1 MKRSFIYILIALVC
15 CIACDDNTGTLG
27 NSITPGADS
36 IDIKTRTY
44 YATTRSL
51 AVDSVLGKTGKV
63 YLGRF
68 TDPETDA
75 IFEADF
81 IAQFNC
87 AEGGNVFPPADSI
100 KGDSAVRTELR
111 LFFTNFFGDSINT
124 MGAEV
129 YQLQETLQEGE
140 TYYTNIDPTQYYD
153 PAGPIASKVYTAID
167 YTLEDSELE
176 DSEHYAN
183 VCIPLPNEI
192 GNEMIKLYRSNPEFF
207 ENATNFIQ
215 NVCPGYYVKS
225 THGDGTV
232 LYIDQVSLNIHFQD
246 QRTDSIYVTQFVGSE
261 EVLQTNRF
269 SNQQVSH
276 LVADSSCT
284 YLKTPAGIFT
294 EVTLPIDDIMAEGD
308 SINSAKIIFTRY
320 NNPTDT
326 RYQFGTPQT
335 LLMIRKG
342 EMSTFFEKNKLT
354 DNISAYYTTYNGVY
368 NRYEY
373 SNIAR
378 LVVHCYNERENWL
391 QENSDKTEA
400 DYEAAYPDWN
410 KVVLVPVTTVTD
422 SNKNIVN
429 FRHDLSLNSTRLVG
443 GNDKIEIKVISSSFK
458 EE

>member
-1 MKRSFIYILIALVC
+1 MKKSLAPILLALAC
-15 CIACDDNTGTLG
+15 CVACDDNTGTLG
-27 NSITPGADS
+27 NSIIPGADS

-44 YATTRSL
+44 YATTRSV

-68 TDPETDA
+68 TDPETDV

-111 LFFTNFFGDSINT
+111 MFFTNFFGDSTNT
-124 MGAEV
+124 MRAEV
-129 YQLQETLQEGE
+129 YRLQETLKEGE
-140 TYYTNIDPTQYYD
+140 KYYTNIDPAQYYD

-192 GNEMIKLYRSNPEFF
+192 GNEIIKLYRSNPEFF

-215 NVCPGYYVKS
+215 NVCSGYYVKS

-232 LYIDQVSLNIHFQD
+232 LYIDQVSLNVHFQD
-246 QRTDSIYVTQFVGSE
+246 QRTDSTYVTQFVGSE

-294 EVTLPIDDIMAEGD
+294 EVTLPIDEIMAEGD
-308 SINSAKIIFTRY
+308 SINSAKIIFTR
-320 NNPTDT
+320 NNSANDT
-326 RYQFGTPQT
+326 QYQFGTPQT
-335 LLMIRKG
+335 LLMVRKS
-342 EMSTFFEKNKLT
+342 EMNTFFEKNKLT
-354 DNISAYYTTYNGVY
+354 DNISTYYTTYDGTY
-368 NRYEY
+368 NRYEF

-378 LVVHCYNERENWL
+378 LVIHCYNERQAWL
-391 QENSDKTEA
+391 TAHAGATEE
-400 DYEAAYPDWN
+400 DYAAAHPEWN
-410 KVVLVPVTTVTD
+410 KVMLVPVTTVKD
-422 SNKNIVN
+422 SNNSIVN

-458 EE
+458 AE